1 MFCLLSTHLD
11 REPRIAGRHINL
23 LRLYTRVCE
32 EGGYD
37 AMSDTKAKPLA
48 WRRISGE
55 FLPAGPHLQYQAFMV
70 KTIYYKNLACVHVL
84 YENSDGVSESLN
96 LFDLLIQG
104 LATVLMRLKI
114 FTIESHRQRRYWKTY
129 RLRVVAFSTEQSQTL
144 IDRRLLG
151 KSSVW
156 GTKVKTLLII
166 LEVIA
171 MVRKRIVSE
180 RQKRRRWISMMLQAV
195 VEAGGIHAVC
205 YVFEKPLSASCF
217 VPVSCMLIPAQL
229 YGSNRRNEYSS
240 NQIHPQLNSP
250 DIPPQI
256 VELLQHQWVP

>member
-1 MFCLLSTHLD
+1 MAIEPFLTMNTYGLVIKPKILNSTLLYNQLVRFQKILMSCLLSTHLD
-11 REPRIAGRHINL
+11 REPRIAGRHIDL
-23 LRLYTRVCE
+23 FRLYTRVCE

-84 YENSDGVSESLN
+84 HESSDGVSESLD
-96 LFDLLIQG
+96 LFKILIHG
-104 LATVLMRLKI
+104 LATVLMRLKTFI
-114 FTIESHRQRRYWKTY
+114 IESPRQRKYWKRY
-129 RLRVVAFSTEQSQTL
+129 RLRVVAFSSEQSQIS
-144 IDRRLLG
+144 IDRRLLE

-156 GTKVKTLLII
+156 GTKVKTMLIT
-166 LEVIA
+166 LEVIV

-205 YVFEKPLSASCF
+205 YVFKKPLSASCF
-217 VPVSCMLIPAQL
+217 ASVSCMLIPA
-229 YGSNRRNEYSS
+229 
-240 NQIHPQLNSP
+240 
-250 DIPPQI
+250 
-256 VELLQHQWVP
+256 